1 MSMLAV
7 AAMLLV
13 TPATAIRAQ
22 GDAPP
27 PAGVI
32 ELQRLL
38 AQPDVQEWLRHAV
51 PQPEAA
57 PGQAA
62 SGQPA
67 PGQPALGEPAPNEPE
82 AIVKEDEAFIEQS
95 LQRWS
100 AHRRT
105 IETALPELPGAI
117 AAALGRLSD
126 EAADRGTFLVLLLVA
141 VFVGAGLAAEWVF
154 SRMTRPL
161 RRGVLAAGEETVK
174 ARLQKLSLRLVL
186 VLGTVLVFAA
196 ASLGAFLLLELPPL
210 LRQVA
215 GRFLFAIILFRLVFY
230 LCRLMLAPAAPHLRV
245 MPIDDGWAAF
255 WFRRLTVLA
264 GVYAFGWATATSLR
278 VLGAGYPYSFIIA
291 YLFGLALFV
300 VVVTTI
306 WQRRA
311 LLARSGLGARTIAAI
326 GWTVLAAAVLLLWV
340 GGAQRLMWLLL
351 VGSLLPLA
359 IHVTNASV
367 NNLLRP
373 AAGRAV
379 AEPVPGTEAL
389 AASPEDEPVPVAGP
403 PSVLAAAIERGARA
417 LLIVGAAWL
426 LIWAWDLDLAELMSG
441 QGDMAPLA
449 RALLNIALIVISF
462 DFVWHLAKTAIDG
475 YVRNAATTAPANAD
489 EARRR
494 ARLRTLLPIARTAL
508 LAVLAVTAVL
518 MILSAVGVQIAPLIA
533 GAGVVGVAIG
543 FGSQQLVKDII
554 SGVFYLLDDAF
565 RVGEYIVA
573 GSYKGTVESFSLRS
587 IKLRHH
593 RGPLYTVP
601 FGSLGA
607 IQNMSRDWVID
618 KLSFTVPFN
627 SDIAKIK
634 KVVKEVS
641 KQLLADPELGPG
653 FIEPLKSQGA
663 DVIAD
668 SGIVIRIKYM
678 AKPGTQFPI
687 RRRANAMI
695 MQAFAENGI
704 EIAFPTVRVAGEGGG
719 AAAAKAAID
728 ARAAA
733 EAAE

>member
-1 MSMLAV
+1 MRQVLTLVLAM
-7 AAMLLV
+7 AGMLLAASTDV
-13 TPATAIRAQ
+13 ARAQ
-22 GDAPP
+22 ADAPP
-27 PAGVI
+27 PPGVV

-38 AQPDVQEWLRHAV
+38 AEPDVQAWLRNAV
-51 PQPEAA
+51 PAVETASPEPVA
-57 PGQAA
+57 
-62 SGQPA
+62 
-67 PGQPALGEPAPNEPE
+67 GEPKALTR
-82 AIVKEDEAFIEQS
+82 DEAYLEQS
-95 LQRWS
+95 LQRWA

-105 IETALPELPGAI
+105 IESALPELPGAI
-117 AAALGRLSD
+117 AGALGRLSD
-126 EAADRGTFLVLLLVA
+126 ETTHRGTFLVLLLVA
-141 VFVGAGLAAEWVF
+141 VFVGAGLAAEWAF
-154 SRMTRPL
+154 GRTTRTL
-161 RRGVLAAGEETVK
+161 RRGVLTAGEETVA
-174 ARLQKLSLRLVL
+174 ARLQKLALRLVL
-186 VLGTVLVFAA
+186 VIGTVLVFAA

-230 LCRLMLAPAAPHLRV
+230 LCRLVLAPRAPRLRV
-245 MPIDDGWAAF
+245 MPIDDTWADF
-255 WFRRLTVLA
+255 WFRRLTLLA

-278 VLGAGYPYSFIIA
+278 VLGAGYPYSVIIA
-291 YLFGLALFV
+291 YLFGLALFA

-306 WQRRA
+306 WQRRSR
-311 LLARSGLGARTIAAI
+311 LVRSGLATRTVAAI
-326 GWTVLAAAVLLLWV
+326 AWTVLAATVLLLWV
-340 GGAQRLMWLLL
+340 GGAQRLMWLFL

-359 IHVTNASV
+359 IHVTNVSV

-373 AAGRAV
+373 VAKPATAGAEAEAA
-379 AEPVPGTEAL
+379 EAPP
-389 AASPEDEPVPVAGP
+389 APASRP
-403 PSVLAAAIERGARA
+403 PSVRAAAIERGARA
-417 LLIVGAAWL
+417 LLIVGAACL

-441 QGDMAPLA
+441 EGDLAPVA
-449 RALLNIALIVISF
+449 RALLNIALIVIIF
-462 DFVWHLAKTAIDG
+462 DFVWQLAKTAIDG
-475 YVRNAATTAPANAD
+475 YIREAATTAPADAD

-494 ARLRTLLPIARTAL
+494 ARLRTLLPIARAAL
-508 LAVLAVTAVL
+508 LAVLAVTGVL
-518 MILSAVGVQIAPLIA
+518 MILSAVGVQVAPLIA
-533 GAGVVGVAIG
+533 GAGVVGVAVG
-543 FGSQQLVKDII
+543 FGSQQLVKDVI

-618 KLSFTVPFN
+618 KLSFTVPFDA
-627 SDIAKIK
+627 DIPKIK

-663 DVIAD
+663 DLVAD

-704 EIAFPTVRVAGEGGG
+704 EIAFPTVRVAGEAGA
-719 AAAAKAAID
+719 AAAAKAALD